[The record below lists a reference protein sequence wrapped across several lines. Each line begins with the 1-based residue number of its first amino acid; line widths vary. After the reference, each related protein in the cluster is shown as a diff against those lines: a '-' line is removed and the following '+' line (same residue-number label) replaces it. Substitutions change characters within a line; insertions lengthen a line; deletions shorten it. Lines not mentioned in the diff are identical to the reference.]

1 MPGYVIHLAVAK
13 EYLKKSKNRNE
24 NEEEFINGVIFPDS
38 VKDKAITHYGEK
50 SSKSNLYEFLK
61 DKNVNNSFNRGYFLH
76 LLTDY
81 LFYNKY
87 VDRMTKDMYN
97 DYDITNKKL
106 IDKYNVELP
115 NEIKGSVFFK
125 EGDLQILSYDLLYKM
140 IVENYI
146 FHFFLKIFYI
156 AFSIHRLLQISF
168 FYFIPSSHKKHYLY
182 FFLAFLLFPIYLYF
196 TPYTLFLQVFIN
208 FLYTF

>member
-115 NEIKGSVFFK
+115 NEIKGSVFFN

-140 IVENYI
+140 IDEISNMDIDKIAKDVIKNPEKWTK
-146 FHFFLKIFYI
+146 FRELKRI
-156 AFSIHRLLQISF
+156 
-168 FYFIPSSHKKHYLY
+168 
-182 FFLAFLLFPIYLYF
+182 
-196 TPYTLFLQVFIN
+196 
-208 FLYTF
+208 

>member
-61 DKNVNNSFNRGYFLH
+61 DKNVNNSFYRGYFLH

-87 VDRMTKDMYN
+87 VDKITKDM
-97 DYDITNKKL
+97 
-106 IDKYNVELP
+106 
-115 NEIKGSVFFK
+115 
-125 EGDLQILSYDLLYKM
+125 
-140 IVENYI
+140 
-146 FHFFLKIFYI
+146 
-156 AFSIHRLLQISF
+156 
-168 FYFIPSSHKKHYLY
+168 
-182 FFLAFLLFPIYLYF
+182 
-196 TPYTLFLQVFIN
+196 
-208 FLYTF
+208 